1 MPTGR
6 SNGRAA
12 KLNRSYE
19 VAELAELFGV
29 HKNTVREWQ
38 RQGLQPIDDRR
49 PALFNGGTIRQFLK
63 DRQAARKRPCPPGT
77 LYCCRCRKP
86 QPPALSMVD
95 YVARN
100 DRTGEATAL
109 CEVCGCV
116 MNRSISLAQI
126 SMAFP
131 HMAVR
136 FTSDEARLSLRCTPS
151 VNIHFEAKDVT
162 P

>member
-38 RQGLQPIDDRR
+38 RQGLQPIDGRR
-49 PALFNGGTIRQFLK
+49 PALFTGGTIRQFLK
-63 DRQAARKRPCPPGT
+63 DRQQARKRPCPPGT

-86 QPPALSMVD
+86 QPPALGMVD

-100 DRTGEATAL
+100 ERTGKATAL
-109 CEVCGCV
+109 CDVCGCF
-116 MNRSISLAQI
+116 MNRPVALARVSTI
-126 SMAFP
+126 FP
-131 HMAVR
+131 HLAVR
-136 FTSDEARLSLRCTPS
+136 FTSEPTHLSPRCTPS
-151 VNIHFEAKDVT
+151 VNLHFEKQDVF